1 MDLYLTDAGRLDAVG
16 LADASAV
23 TDQVVAAMTDR
34 TATISVDSAD
44 RPRRSDGP
52 PPAWLNTPVA
62 HGRTNVWIAMGIVMT
77 RFELTAS
84 DAMALLRSYAYG
96 HDMVLDDVA
105 AAVVDGT
112 VDLGQLQT

>member
-1 MDLYLTDAGRLDAVG
+1 
-16 LADASAV
+16 
-23 TDQVVAAMTDR
+23 
-34 TATISVDSAD
+34 
-44 RPRRSDGP
+44 
-52 PPAWLNTPVA
+52 
-62 HGRTNVWIAMGIVMT
+62 MGIVMT

-84 DAMALLRSYAYG
+84 DAIALLRSYAYG